1 MLDYFPYSQ
10 IIASIRKSVR
20 QSVSRSV
27 YFGDWSVCENEQ
39 SEVQAQQASASI
51 SELYY

>member
-1 MLDYFPYSQ
+1 MSNYFPYSQ
-10 IIASIRKSVR
+10 IIASIRNSIQ
-20 QSVSRSV
+20 QSVSRSS

-39 SEVQAQQASASI
+39 PEVQSQAAASI